1 MPTVTDTGFVPMR
14 VSKVTA
20 LGLHSGD
27 HVSFYVV
34 LDEPDG
40 DQHLVILIGQE
51 QALGLAAT
59 MDGKEWPRP
68 MTYQFMASL
77 VRALDGRVREVR
89 LDRVVGGA
97 YAAMVE
103 VEGPA
108 GVERGVD
115 ARCSDAL
122 NLAVLLGAPIFVAP
136 EMLDDC
142 AHRMEGDSPEAAMA
156 RRALTAGPMTFGP
169 AARMDE

>member
-1 MPTVTDTGFVPMR
+1 MPAVTDTGFVPMR

-20 LGLHSGD
+20 QSLAGGD

-40 DQHLVILIGQE
+40 DRQLVVLVGQE

-59 MDGKEWPRP
+59 LTGKEWPRP

-77 VRALDGRVREVR
+77 VRALNGRVREVR

-108 GVERGVD
+108 GVGRGVD

-122 NLAVLLGAPIFVAP
+122 NLAVRLGAPIFVTP

-142 AHRMEGDSPEAAMA
+142 AQRMEGDSPEAAMA

-169 AARMDE
+169 AAGMGK

>member
-1 MPTVTDTGFVPMR
+1 MPAVTDTGFVPMR

-20 LGLHSGD
+20 LGPHGGD

-34 LDEPDG
+34 LDEPDS
-40 DQHLVILIGQE
+40 DRHLVVLIGQE

-59 MDGKEWPRP
+59 LAGKEWPRP

-97 YAAMVE
+97 YAATVA

-115 ARCSDAL
+115 ARSSDAL
-122 NLAVLLGAPIFVAP
+122 NLAVLLDAPIYVAP

-142 AHRMEGDSPEAAMA
+142 ARRLAGDSPEADMA
-156 RRALTAGPMTFGP
+156 RRALTAGPMTF
-169 AARMDE
+169 ARMDE